1 MLDRI
6 VAIALGCFIATLV
19 IEILLRIKINIKKE
33 YYITFAI
40 SENGSITMGRTVMT
54 TTGKINVKDIIDLE
68 QSWAEENGLEHIIV
82 QNIYLLRTYLDLKSF
97 FRIRKK
103 DKEQKTT
110 DKVQAGPRLMR

>member
-6 VAIALGCFIATLV
+6 IAIALGCFIATLV
-19 IEILLRIKINIKKE
+19 IEILFRIKINIKKE

-68 QSWAEENGLEHIIV
+68 KSWAEENGLEHIIV

-97 FRIRKK
+97 FRIKK
-103 DKEQKTT
+103 NKEQKTT
-110 DKVQAGPRLMR
+110 NEVQNGPRLMR